1 MKYVSLVQQSS
12 SQQSLAPRPVVR
24 SAAFSLVALA
34 AIALVLATLP
44 LPRAMAQDPNLQQKV
59 AEVKQSAAQNKQ
71 SLAQYS
77 WQEQETIAIK
87 GEVKD
92 QKLYQVRLGPDGK
105 PQKTELDNTPT
116 SSGGR
121 EHGIKHH
128 IKEKKA
134 GEYKDYGHQIA
145 TLAQTYAQP
154 DPEKLQQAFQQG
166 NLLMGSAGAPG
177 EVKLVIKNYVK
188 PNDQVTLVFSQAAK
202 AIQSMEISSYLDDP
216 KDAVKIT
223 AQFSKLPDG
232 TNHASNMQI
241 DGVSKELTVK
251 TQNSNYQKM

>member
-1 MKYVSLVQQSS
+1 MKNSS
-12 SQQSLAPRPVVR
+12 AQKPVAQKPVAR
-24 SAAFSLVALA
+24 SAAFSFATLA
-34 AIALVLATLP
+34 AIVLILASLP
-44 LPRAMAQDPNLQQKV
+44 ARRAMAQNPELQQKV

-71 SLAQYS
+71 ALSQYS

-87 GEVKD
+87 GSVKD
-92 QKLYQVRLGPDGK
+92 EKLYQVHLGPDGK

-121 EHGIKHH
+121 QHGIKHH
-128 IKEKKA
+128 IKEKKTE
-134 GEYKDYGHQIA
+134 EYQDYGHQIA
-145 TLAQTYAQP
+145 ALAQTYAQP

-166 NLLMGSAGAPG
+166 NLLLGSAGAPG

-202 AIQSMEISSYLDDP
+202 AIQSMEIASYLNDP

-232 TNHASNMQI
+232 TNHASNMQV
-241 DGVSKELTVK
+241 DGVSKELTVT